1 MFWCELSSITW
12 QKNETKIF
20 FGKTFEK
27 MLKNLLKLR
36 VVNKCVMDNIYL
48 IVPFYLWMNSKNSS
62 TKNDNDVLKD
72 DKL

>member
-1 MFWCELSSITW
+1 MWIVIDNL
-12 QKNETKIF
+12 TKKWNKDF

-27 MLKNLLKLR
+27 MLKNLLKVR